1 MPLYARAVQVLG
13 QWGWHVAS
21 DYNRRVRLRVSLPP
35 ADGLLRGRFAVA
47 HDMAA
52 RPKRLGSG
60 PIATGLH
67 CPWNVVL
74 EKFVCR
80 RYVTPAWPAIAGAPR
95 RRFAVRQA
103 CGTSAGILARTNARH
118 MRAKSRTQ
126 ISRGQDGRSAASGRV
141 QGLRR
146 AAVPCR
152 LEPTPLGKKTGRGL
166 LTQTVAHPNS

>member
-1 MPLYARAVQVLG
+1 
-13 QWGWHVAS
+13 
-21 DYNRRVRLRVSLPP
+21 
-35 ADGLLRGRFAVA
+35 
-47 HDMAA
+47 MAA

-67 CPWNVVL
+67 CPCSVVL

-103 CGTSAGILARTNARH
+103 CGTTAGFLARTNARH
-118 MRAKSRTQ
+118 MRAKSRTE

-152 LEPTPLGKKTGRGL
+152 PSRRRWTKKPDRGSSPKQLITQTISPKHWRTKQL
-166 LTQTVAHPNS
+166 LTQTFHPNTGAPNS